1 MVSNKKKPAPI
12 DHPIKFILIFSV
24 AITLFF
30 GTQLQDPFNTPKLA
44 ILIVLAT
51 GLIPY
56 LFESTNNQFKLNHLE
71 RVLIFSLIIGLLVS
85 TLLSSDKYVA
95 IFGESQRKLGFLT
108 YVCFIIVLLIG
119 LKYFNRTNIK
129 LIYTA
134 LFTLACVLTVY
145 GFLQTTGNDP
155 VKWNNQYNSII
166 TVFGNPNFASA
177 FFAMLSIAMFAR
189 FLLEKVIIL
198 KLINFILIF
207 LMLILIWRSQSRQ
220 GLVAFSIGVAV
231 ILIVVL
237 GKRKKLFGV
246 VALTVFGSLFIL
258 AVLGMLQIGP
268 LTSLLYKDSIS
279 VRGFYW
285 RAAFEMFLYQP
296 FNGVGIDKYGSFF
309 KEYREIQYPLTY
321 GFNLTSTNAHNV
333 YLQLLATGG
342 LIVALPYIALKIYVG
357 VNGIKYILKNS
368 GTELILFTGLF
379 ACWVA
384 YEAQSV
390 ISIDNIGVTIW
401 GWLLAGAIL
410 AVSKDKKVLTSEKQ
424 SHLIA
429 NFRQLNLNL
438 ISYFLIIPAVIFGLF
453 LTKGEGEMWKAR
465 VIGESTGF
473 QPSEQLKSQILKA
486 VQSPLLD
493 PMWKIMCADY
503 LSQMGDIASGS
514 KLIDEILEKDSR
526 NLDALQVGSRI
537 YAAENKTDLAIE
549 LQFRISEI
557 DPYNVE
563 NFYVLLKNYKVL
575 GDLDKAQI
583 ALEKIKQIA
592 PNSEQFKLATKE
604 LAMQAK

>member
-1 MVSNKKKPAPI
+1 MVTKNKKPQIVSQPLKLLLTI
-12 DHPIKFILIFSV
+12 SI
-24 AITLFF
+24 AITLYF
-30 GTQLQDPFNTPKLA
+30 GTKLQDPFNVPKLA
-44 ILIVLAT
+44 ILIVLAA

-56 LFESTNNQFKLNHLE
+56 LFERDVNQFKLIFIE
-71 RVLIFSLIIGLLVS
+71 RLIIYSLIIGLAIS
-85 TLLSSDKYVA
+85 TLLTNDKYVA

-108 YVCFIIVLLIG
+108 YLAFIIVFLTS
-119 LKYFNRTNIK
+119 LKYFDLNSIK
-129 LIYTA
+129 YIYISLYILTTA
-134 LFTLACVLTVY
+134 LITY

-177 FFAMLSIAMFAR
+177 FFAMLAVAMFAK
-189 FLLEKVIIL
+189 FLYDENILL
-198 KLINFILIF
+198 KLINFTLIGF
-207 LMLILIWRSQSRQ
+207 MLILIWRSQSRQ

-237 GKRKKLFGV
+237 GKRKKSFGV
-246 VALTVFGSLFIL
+246 IAVVISGSLFIL
-258 AVLGMLQIGP
+258 SILGMLQIGP
-268 LTSLLYKDSIS
+268 LTSLLYKDSVS

-285 RAAFEMFLYQP
+285 RAAFEMFLYKP

-309 KEYREIQYPLTY
+309 KEFREIQYPLNY

-342 LIVALPYIALKIYVG
+342 LVVAIPYIALKAYIG
-357 VNGIKYILKNS
+357 ISGIKYILKNS
-368 GTELILFTGLF
+368 GKELILFTGLF
-379 ACWVA
+379 ASWIA
-384 YEAQSV
+384 YEAQSI
-390 ISIDNIGVTIW
+390 ISIDNIGLTIW
-401 GWLLAGAIL
+401 GWLLAGAVL
-410 AVSKDKKVLTSEKQ
+410 AISRYKKVSTYEKQ
-424 SHLIA
+424 TK
-429 NFRQLNLNL
+429 LNTSFKQSNMSLV
-438 ISYFLIIPAVIFGLF
+438 SYLMIIPAVIFALF
-453 LTKGEGEMWKAR
+453 FTKGESEMWKAR

-473 QPSEQLKSQILKA
+473 QPSDELRTQISKA

-503 LSQMGDIASGS
+503 LSQMGDLASGS

-557 DPYNVE
+557 DPYNLE
-563 NFYVLLKNYKVL
+563 NYYVLLKNYKVL